1 MVALMEPMRMS
12 PDNQQAL
19 EAAWAEHSVKL
30 RNETPGIRPFWYVV
44 GWTLGLP
51 ILVRLI
57 GGSSSILSFFWWAV
71 FGYLLVSAWYG
82 YWRERALAG
91 CYMHM
96 SDAFANYVI
105 EKDNLEGALAWQE
118 VLAADRR
125 RLKIL
130 HVAFP
135 TLKDQD
141 DSLFREVASY

>member
-1 MVALMEPMRMS
+1 MATLMKPMKMS

-19 EAAWAEHSVKL
+19 ESAWAEHSAKL
-30 RNETPGIRPFWYVV
+30 RMERAGIRPFWYVI
-44 GWTLGLP
+44 GWTFGLP
-51 ILVRLI
+51 MLVRVMD
-57 GGSSSILSFFWWAV
+57 GSLSILSFFWWAV

-91 CYMHM
+91 CYMRM

-105 EKDNLEGALAWQE
+105 EKDDLEGALTWQE
-118 VLAADRR
+118 ALAADKR

-135 TLKDQD
+135 TLQDQD